1 MSMAAFGPRLGSFAG
16 RAAQNLSRIANG
28 KVGHFARE
36 VGTELAA
43 DFAINTAMDMLGVEP
58 SENVN
63 KVSALRSATGS
74 KAGFASQL
82 IQAALQGYETVN
94 SAEVSAQ
101 QPVTTSPPSSISQR
115 LQDLSQSVSTVSNP
129 RFSFI
134 DPSKFTEQFLGLIE
148 SPQFQFALSQN
159 KTALNIAKERQK
171 SPLMFNAILDEN
183 NFLASHFSANK
194 DADLSVKKDKEI
206 SEEPEVEKKSTP
218 KSK

>member
-1 MSMAAFGPRLGSFAG
+1 MAAFGPRLGSFAG

-43 DFAINTAMDMLGVEP
+43 DFAINTAMDMLGVES

-134 DPSKFTEQFLGLIE
+134 DPSKFTEQFLGCIE
-148 SPQFQFALSQN
+148 SPQFHFALSQD
-159 KTALNIAKERQK
+159 KETALNFEKGSRQ
-171 SPLMFNAILDEN
+171 SPLVFNSNSKEHN
-183 NFLASHFSANK
+183 SFASYFSTTK
-194 DADLSVKKDKEI
+194 DVNLSVKQDKETAA
-206 SEEPEVEKKSTP
+206 EPEAEKKSTP
-218 KSK
+218 KLK